1 MWRQMHLSG
10 SGLFVLCVKLV
21 VILSTL
27 TQFNSKLNSRRLNYT
42 RQRHP
47 AVHADCHYASLS
59 VCVCPIIL
67 LAVSPDMFAAI
78 NFCTL

>member
-1 MWRQMHLSG
+1 VWRQMHLSG

-59 VCVCPIIL
+59 LCLSVCLCLSNHLAGCISGYVC
-67 LAVSPDMFAAI
+67 
-78 NFCTL
+78 CH